1 MTNRNS
7 SGKNSPFLLKPAG
20 KDYLWGGNR
29 LNDDFSKGID
39 LKPLAET
46 WECSTHPDGP
56 SRVASGAHTGAL
68 LADVLRTHPSY
79 LGTHPDGTDGL
90 PILIKFIDAK
100 RDLSVQVHPDDTYA
114 REQEHEPRGKSE
126 MWYVLDAAKDARLV
140 YGFRH
145 DMTKA
150 DLEESLRKGTVEKY
164 LQKVPVQ
171 RDDVFY
177 IKAGTVHAI
186 GAGVLIAEIQESS
199 NLTYRMYDYN
209 RVDKNGNPRELHIEK
224 SLAVANLKGSAEPRQ
239 PMRVLRYREGCA
251 FGVPVPVPVFS
262 GGAAAGKYG
271 ALPKD
276 GGFPDGQQFF
286 SGAAVHQRVR
296 HGTLGREGRSPVA
309 AVFPGRLY
317 FCTGGFCSH
326 EAARKSTVP
335 EGELLR
341 KQKETRMMD
350 QKIINEYARWKQLA
364 TEDVDLA
371 RELGEIEGKED
382 QIVDAFYRDLEF
394 GTGGL
399 RGVIGAGTNRMNV
412 YTVAKASQG
421 LADYVIKHFPAEQRR
436 IAVSYDSRIKSDLF
450 ARHRFRCVC
459 GKRHCRA
466 YISRAHAHP
475 LPVLCGAG
483 ITLRGR
489 HHGDGIPQ
497 SVQIQRIQG
506 VRRRRLP
513 DHHGGC
519 GCHPG
524 GD

>member
-7 SGKNSPFLLKPAG
+7 SGKNSPFLLKPEG

-56 SRVASGAHTGAL
+56 SRVASGAHAGEL
-68 LADVLRTHPSY
+68 LADVLKAHPSY
-79 LGTHPDGTDGL
+79 LGTHPDGTDGI

-100 RDLSVQVHPDDTYA
+100 RDLSVQVHPDDAYA

-126 MWYVLDAAKDARLV
+126 MWYVLDAAKDASLV

-224 SLAVANLKGSAEPRQ
+224 SLDVANLKGSAEPRQ

-251 FGVPVPVPVFS
+251 SEFLCRCQYFQAERLLVNTERCRKMADFQTGSNSFQVLLCTN
-262 GGAAAGKYG
+262 GC
-271 ALPKD
+271 
-276 GGFPDGQQFF
+276 
-286 SGAAVHQRVR
+286 
-296 HGTLGREGRSPVA
+296 GTVLWG
-309 AVFPGRLY
+309 
-317 FCTGGFCSH
+317 
-326 EAARKSTVP
+326 
-335 EGELLR
+335 EGEEAQSLPFFRGDCIFVPADSVPMKLH
-341 KQKETRMMD
+341 
-350 QKIINEYARWKQLA
+350 
-364 TEDVDLA
+364 
-371 RELGEIEGKED
+371 GKA
-382 QIVDAFYRDLEF
+382 QFL
-394 GTGGL
+394 
-399 RGVIGAGTNRMNV
+399 
-412 YTVAKASQG
+412 K
-421 LADYVIKHFPAEQRR
+421 
-436 IAVSYDSRIKSDLF
+436 VS
-450 ARHRFRCVC
+450 C
-459 GKRHCRA
+459 
-466 YISRAHAHP
+466 
-475 LPVLCGAG
+475 
-483 ITLRGR
+483 
-489 HHGDGIPQ
+489 
-497 SVQIQRIQG
+497 
-506 VRRRRLP
+506 
-513 DHHGGC
+513 
-519 GCHPG
+519 
-524 GD
+524 